1 MRHDNNYEYDLIVI
15 GAGSGGVR
23 AARMSAAL
31 GKRVAIIERKYLG
44 GTCVNVGCIP
54 KKLFHYAA
62 QYPAHF
68 HESAGFGWSL
78 SARSFDWNALSR
90 NVAGEIQRLNGIY
103 RKLLLDAGTIL
114 FNGEARIVD
123 SHTVAVGQQLL
134 TSERILIAVGGA
146 PWKPDIPGAEY
157 SITSD
162 AFFSLPEMPASVVV
176 VGGGYIAVEL
186 AGILHG
192 FGVKTVLL
200 HRGNKIL
207 KNFDS
212 DISDFLQQEMEKNGM
227 NLMLGESITSIEK
240 AGSGLIAHCASGASL
255 HASCVLY
262 ATGRKPVTEKLGLDA
277 VAVELTATGNIEV
290 NPRYQ
295 TAEPSIYAIGDVVG
309 RKELTPVATAEAMW
323 LVDHWFGAGNR
334 PAIDY
339 SMVASSVFSMP
350 EAAAVGMTQQ
360 QAEDHFGVADIEIYR
375 TDFRPLKHTVSGG
388 SERTMMKLVVQK
400 STDRVLG
407 LHMVGTE
414 AGEIVQGFAVA
425 VQMGATKRQFDATI
439 GIHPTAAEEFVT
451 LRAPLV
457 RQ

>member
-1 MRHDNNYEYDLIVI
+1 MQHEYEYDLIVI

-23 AARMSAAL
+23 AARTSAAL
-31 GKRVAIIERKYLG
+31 GKRVAIIERQYLG

-68 HESAGFGWSL
+68 HDAAGFGWTMPEP
-78 SARSFDWNALSR
+78 SFDWSALVK

-103 RKLLLDAGTIL
+103 RKLLLDAGVQL
-114 FNGEARIVD
+114 FNGEGRIVN
-123 SHTVAVGQQLL
+123 SHTVAVDQQLL
-134 TSERILIAVGGA
+134 KSKRILVAVGGA

-162 AFFSLPEMPASVVV
+162 AFFSLPEMPASAVV

-192 FGVKTVLL
+192 LGVKTTLL
-200 HRGNKIL
+200 HRGEKIL
-207 KNFDS
+207 KNFDN
-212 DISDFLQQEMEKNGM
+212 DISGFLLQELEKKGM
-227 NLMLGESITSIEK
+227 NILLGENITSIEK
-240 AGSGLIAHCASGASL
+240 VAGGLAVHCASGGSI
-255 HASCVLY
+255 STDSVLY
-262 ATGRKPVTEKLGLDA
+262 ATGRKPVTNRLGLDT
-277 VAVELTATGNIEV
+277 VAVGLTASGHIEV
-290 NPRYQ
+290 NDQYQ
-295 TAEPSIYAIGDVVG
+295 TSEPSIYAIGDAVG
-309 RKELTPVATAEAMW
+309 HKELTPVATAEAMW
-323 LVDHWFGAGNR
+323 LVDHWFGTGSK

-339 SMVASSVFSMP
+339 GLVASSVFSMP
-350 EAAAVGMTQQ
+350 EAATVGLTQQ
-360 QAEDHFGVADIEIYR
+360 QAEDRYGVGDVTIYR

-388 SERTMMKLVVQK
+388 SERMMMKLVVQK

-407 LHMVGTE
+407 LHMVGSE

-425 VQMGATKRQFDATI
+425 LQMGATKQQFDATI

-451 LRAPLV
+451 LRTPLA
-457 RQ
+457 R

>member
-1 MRHDNNYEYDLIVI
+1 MQYEYDLIVI

-31 GKRVAIIERKYLG
+31 GKQVAIIERQYLG

-68 HESAGFGWSL
+68 HEAAGFGWTL
-78 SARSFDWNALSR
+78 PTPSFDWSALVK
-90 NVAGEIQRLNGIY
+90 NVAGEVQRLNGVY
-103 RKLLLDAGTIL
+103 RKLLLDSGVQL
-114 FNGEARIVD
+114 FSGEGRIVD
-123 SHTVAVGQQLL
+123 SHTVVVGQQLL
-134 TSERILIAVGGA
+134 KSERILIAVGGA

-162 AFFSLPEMPASVVV
+162 AFFSLPVMPASAVV

-192 FGVKTVLL
+192 LGVETTLL
-200 HRGNKIL
+200 HRGHKIL

-212 DISDFLQQEMEKNGM
+212 DISQFLQQELEKNGM
-227 NLMLGESITSIEK
+227 NLMLGENITSIEK
-240 AGSGLIAHCASGASL
+240 VSGGLAARCASGSIV
-255 HASCVLY
+255 HADCMLY
-262 ATGRKPVTEKLGLDA
+262 ATGRKPVTNKLGLDT
-277 VAVELTATGNIEV
+277 VGVGLKATGHIEV
-290 NPRYQ
+290 NNQYQ
-295 TAEPSIYAIGDVVG
+295 TAAPSIYAIGDAVG
-309 RKELTPVATAEAMW
+309 HKELTPVATAEAMW
-323 LVDHWFGAGNR
+323 LVDHWFGTGSK

-339 SMVASSVFSMP
+339 GLVASSVFSMP
-350 EAAAVGMTQQ
+350 EAATVGLTQQ
-360 QAEDHFGVADIEIYR
+360 QAEERHGVADIDIYR
-375 TDFRPLKHTVSGG
+375 TDFRPLKHTVSGS
-388 SERTMMKLVVQK
+388 SERMMMKLVVQK

-407 LHMVGTE
+407 LHMVGAE

-425 VQMGATKRQFDATI
+425 LQMGATKRQFDATI

-451 LRAPLV
+451 LRTPLV